1 MAELPEGGTADLDSP
16 RSLSKEGES
25 QASTARPRSRQ
36 RKIVFAAILFVVG
49 IALSL
54 LTLLVV
60 YPPQEGEITPP
71 QYSGIDINT
80 AAPIDELD
88 IGISQLTPNIAKVDI
103 EIVAENKAD
112 AGVITLQLPAGITFD
127 CAGAHS
133 TGHVTP
139 EGEANICQNYP
150 RRPQSD
156 WVKTLAFSSY
166 YAQDTFLVHAR
177 SFGVSF
183 DGVNAYAAVPEVLLT
198 LPGGGPVGQG
208 PESADLGI
216 RFRIPNAA
224 AYDWSSFPTRE
235 LTASTAVWE
244 ESLNLGSNPG
254 RVAVGINHAQQSSDD
269 NLTFIAGALIGI
281 AGAALL
287 TSGQEFFHAFD
298 KE

>member
-1 MAELPEGGTADLDSP
+1 MVELPEGGTAKPDSP
-16 RSLSKEGES
+16 TSMSKEGES
-25 QASTARPRSRQ
+25 QASTPHRRSMR
-36 RKIVFAAILFVVG
+36 RKIVFAAILFVLG

-54 LTLLVV
+54 LTFVVV
-60 YPPQEGEITPP
+60 YPPSEGGITPP
-71 QYSGIDINT
+71 QYSGIDVYT
-80 AAPIDELD
+80 TGPIAELD
-88 IGISQLTPNIAKVDI
+88 IDVSQLTSNIARVHV
-103 EIVAENKAD
+103 EVSAESKGD
-112 AGVITLQLPAGITFD
+112 TGVITLQLPAGVTFD

-133 TGHVTP
+133 TGHVRP
-139 EGEANICQNYP
+139 EGEANICHNYP

-156 WVKTLAFSSY
+156 WIKTLAFSSY
-166 YAQDTFLVHAR
+166 NAQDTFLVNAR

-183 DGVNAYAAVPEVLLT
+183 DGVNAYASVPEVLLT
-198 LPGGGPVGQG
+198 LPGAGAGQG
-208 PESADLGI
+208 SESADLGI
-216 RFRIPNAA
+216 QFRIPNAA

-244 ESLNLGSNPG
+244 EPLNLGNNPG
-254 RVAVGINHAQQSSDD
+254 RAAVGINHAQQSRDN

>member
-1 MAELPEGGTADLDSP
+1 MAELPEGGTARPGSP
-16 RSLSKEGES
+16 TSMSKEGES
-25 QASTARPRSRQ
+25 QASTARRRSRH
-36 RKIVFAAILFVVG
+36 RKIVFAGILFGLG
-49 IALSL
+49 ISLSL
-54 LTLLVV
+54 LTFLVV
-60 YPPQEGEITPP
+60 YPPSEGAITPP
-71 QYSGIDINT
+71 QYSGIDIYT
-80 AAPIDELD
+80 TAPIYALD
-88 IGISQLTPNIAKVDI
+88 IDISQLRPDIAKVYV
-103 EIVAENKAD
+103 EVFAENKAD
-112 AGVITLQLPAGITFD
+112 TGVITLELPAGVTFD

-133 TGHVTP
+133 TGRVTP
-139 EGEANICQNYP
+139 EGEANICKNYP

-156 WVKTLAFSSY
+156 WIKTLAFSSY
-166 YAQDTFLVHAR
+166 NAQDTFLVNAR
-177 SFGVSF
+177 SFGVSL

-198 LPGGGPVGQG
+198 LPGGGAGRG
-208 PESADLGI
+208 SESADLGI

-244 ESLNLGSNPG
+244 ESLNLGDNPG
-254 RVAVGINHAQQSSDD
+254 RAAVGVNHAQQSSDD